1 MIYFEL
7 PIPLQKKPT
16 QAVFISNQNQTL
28 PFYQRVKPTAL
39 LIGILSL
46 SLLTIMYFFSGSS
59 LSETPEEPST
69 KDLKI
74 EVQLPSNPIMSL
86 IADDA
91 IQNETN
97 WKYIKVKKGQTL
109 SSIFDDL
116 NLSQSL
122 LYKIINSD
130 EDAKKLT
137 KIYPGASI
145 GFAKDKQGKFEQL
158 TYNLSETEELLIKQK
173 DALITSEIIQ
183 HPTETNLQSSHGIIT
198 GSLFN
203 AGKAAGLTDNM
214 VMQLANI
221 FAWDIDFILDIR
233 SGDSF
238 SLIYEKIYQNGEF
251 LRDGNILA
259 ASFTN
264 QGETY
269 KAVAFD
275 DGKGISFYNP
285 EGRNMKKA
293 FLRAPLNFSY
303 ISSNF
308 NPKRFHPVQ
317 KRVKAHR
324 GIDYAAPRGT
334 PIFAAGDGTVTR
346 SSYNKYNGNHIFIKH
361 PSGIVTKYL
370 HLTKRYVKRGQR
382 VKQGKTIGTLGST
395 GMVTG
400 PHLHYEF
407 VLNGVHRNPR
417 TVKLPKASPLRK
429 SKMPEFKSFA
439 QPILS
444 QLDSINSDIKNI
456 AQTKTVKTKNS

>member
-1 MIYFEL
+1 MHLAKQVEKIDLNL
-7 PIPLQKKPT
+7 PSKPLLSYVPE
-16 QAVFISNQNQTL
+16 QNQEQEKQWQYVT
-28 PFYQRVKPTAL
+28 
-39 LIGILSL
+39 
-46 SLLTIMYFFSGSS
+46 
-59 LSETPEEPST
+59 
-69 KDLKI
+69 
-74 EVQLPSNPIMSL
+74 
-86 IADDA
+86 
-91 IQNETN
+91 
-97 WKYIKVKKGQTL
+97 VKKGQTL
-109 SSIFDDL
+109 SSIFDDMD
-116 NLSQSL
+116 LSQSL
-122 LYKIINSD
+122 LYKIIHID
-130 EDAKKLT
+130 KDAKKLT
-137 KIYPGASI
+137 KIFPGASI
-145 GFAKDKQGKFEQL
+145 GFVKDATGKFEQL
-158 TYNLSETEELLIKQK
+158 KYKLSETQELFVKQ
-173 DALITSEIIQ
+173 DGEQLL
-183 HPTETNLQSSHGIIT
+183 TELVELPLETTIHSAKGVIT

-238 SLIYEKIYQNGEF
+238 SLIYEKIEQDGEF
-251 LRDGNILA
+251 IRDGKILA

-264 QGETY
+264 QGETFT
-269 KAVAFD
+269 AVAFD
-275 DGKGISFYNP
+275 DGNGISYYNP

-334 PIFAAGDGTVTR
+334 PIYAAGDGTVTR
-346 SSYNKYNGNHIFIKH
+346 SAYNKYNGNYVFIKH

-370 HLTKRYVKRGQR
+370 HLTKRFVKKGVR

-417 TVKLPKASPLRK
+417 TVKLPKASPLKK
-429 SKMPEFKSFA
+429 SKMSEFKSYA
-439 QPILS
+439 APILS
-444 QLDSINSDIKNI
+444 QLDSINFDAKHI
-456 AQTKTVKTKNS
+456 AQTKMKKTKSS

>member
-1 MIYFEL
+1 L
-7 PIPLQKKPT
+7 RNKPT
-16 QAVFISNQNQTL
+16 QAVFKNTSYSSIKHSYKLNKQ
-28 PFYQRVKPTAL
+28 PIFVIAA
-39 LIGILSL
+39 SVVVL
-46 SLLTIMYFFSGSS
+46 SLLYAFSGATQKENNPTLQAQNIDLNLPIAPL
-59 LSETPEEPST
+59 LSYVPEQSKVKE
-69 KDLKI
+69 
-74 EVQLPSNPIMSL
+74 
-86 IADDA
+86 
-91 IQNETN
+91 IQWQYVT
-97 WKYIKVKKGQTL
+97 VKKGQTL
-109 SSIFDDL
+109 SSIFDDMD
-116 NLSQSL
+116 LSQSL
-122 LYKIINSD
+122 LYKIIHINK
-130 EDAKKLT
+130 EAKKLT
-137 KIYPGASI
+137 KIFPGASI
-145 GFAKDKQGKFEQL
+145 GFVKDATGKFEQL
-158 TYNLSETEELLIKQK
+158 KYKLSETQELFIKQEGEQ
-173 DALITSEIIQ
+173 LL
-183 HPTETNLQSSHGIIT
+183 TEVVELPLETTIHSAKGIIT

-233 SGDSF
+233 SGDNF
-238 SLIYEKIYQNGEF
+238 SLIYEKIEQDGEF
-251 LRDGNILA
+251 IRDGKILA

-264 QGETY
+264 QGETFT
-269 KAVAFD
+269 AVAFD
-275 DGKGISFYNP
+275 DGNGVSYYNP

-334 PIFAAGDGTVTR
+334 PIYAAGDGKVIR
-346 SSYNKYNGNHIFIKH
+346 SSYSKYNGNHIFIKH

-370 HLTKRYVKRGQR
+370 HLTKRYVKKGAR

-417 TVKLPKASPLRK
+417 TVKLPKASPLKK
-429 SKMPEFKSFA
+429 SKMPEFKSYVG
-439 QPILS
+439 PILS
-444 QLDSINSDIKNI
+444 QLDSINFDAKNI
-456 AQTKTVKTKNS
+456 AQSKIDKTKSS